1 MNNDGPI
8 FPTGRK
14 KSNLKQNEGPVISK
28 EKGASPSVEGEGP
41 VFPTGRSVK
50 KKSTMVSPSEQ
61 NQGDVSLATS
71 TTEIKKP
78 SVSSGSESKLYS
90 APNSTAVFKKVGNDW
105 YTDVNRNGNFKQIQ
119 QGDIKKKSEYLDK
132 VARPLFDADYEKSI
146 TWKPEAA
153 PVVSKS
159 TGAQTKTDKKQQ
171 QLFKKDFEVLEK
183 NDPIVLE
190 RNRVEKISKEASNYV
205 NKTEE
210 QTVEDLRNKF
220 RGTPDD
226 IFDFEETGVG
236 NMLKITNKKT
246 DQTITVDLD
255 GSETEKNILGSF
267 IESNLSFKKYND
279 LVEKRKNITNQ
290 LSSGQGVNTQSLE
303 QELSDVNKEIK
314 KQEFY
319 RKGYALSKGKY
330 ASAAMYGDKKIKD
343 ADKSFNENTSRLIA
357 NAVILKDE
365 IKKDQ
370 EFDNEIKEKYSNGEI
385 TLDQYNSIVNDEAY
399 VFKKQNIKDKLSE
412 INEEK
417 KTIGEDRDLMEK
429 VIAEKALA
437 NEDRGDAASNI
448 LAGFANGF
456 IQTTRA
462 LKELHDYTETPVY
475 DSKGNRIYNTD
486 VLSKEDF
493 NDILPGIITEEYISS
508 NKRGDLE
515 KTIAGIAESLGA
527 AASIPI
533 PGAGQA
539 VAVEGALIKKTGTEI
554 IKNITKKALLSPSQ
568 IGMAASSYMNFK
580 DQINSD
586 PDTAKISEA
595 DKVLLSGAY
604 GYVSSKLESFGM
616 SKWFTKTPVG
626 GKVTSWIISKA
637 FKDLPKD
644 ASKEAIDNA
653 INSNVKTLITKGV
666 LNLTAKG
673 NVEGTTEALQEM
685 ADIGLKEAYNAIE
698 EKDIFKNGTYGE
710 MLDRVSESYK
720 LGLLGGALMSSIPQV
735 LQTTRETRTSN
746 QVKQIEG
753 LAKDPAVKEVF
764 EKDLKYKVLNGQ
776 ITTKQAQDQVQELNE
791 SIGLLKEIPD
801 NIEDKTQSFKLL
813 AERKKIEKEI
823 DGKDESL
830 IYNQKARIEEINNEL
845 KTIGENATKESNK
858 QEVSTEGYIVQRE
871 GTDEGQQEI
880 GQGEGAVGE
889 TEKPSADTG
898 DSNIS
903 SQEEIEKNISL
914 SGLNEG
920 AIMFS
925 NNAFDV
931 RGSNEVYDKMAKR
944 KSFVTKIERKG
955 KNYIVAGLKIK
966 GVNGTTLG
974 RDGYT
979 IATIEDDGN
988 LPDNISDIL
997 IKKAIENTS
1006 NVYKDIKDSTIDSFE
1021 KVDLDPNLNI
1031 KKTSEVTTKEAQ
1043 QPVTKTINPSKETEN
1058 LGRISELESKLE
1070 EGGLSE
1076 EEAFKIQD
1084 EIETLK
1090 DPNIDNEGFIK
1101 SEYEDSTDNTTSQDK
1116 YSTKV
1121 SPTGK
1126 SVEVKN
1132 NQDGTVKKN
1141 QRIITGEDGRRFV
1154 YENGDKS
1161 KKIYIP
1167 NPKKTAIESEVEAIS
1182 EFISGT
1188 DAEINKKV
1196 SRIKNK
1202 RIARSVSRAAKALSN
1217 VLPEVKI
1224 KVHATQEEYNQA
1236 VGDKGK
1242 FSNGKFDS
1250 KTNIIHINSVNANA
1264 RTVAHEVFH
1273 AVLLNKVKTNANA
1286 QDITKKLVDAI
1297 AQKIDKNPSL
1307 KKYLDDFSSQY
1318 ESNLQN
1324 EEKLAEFIGKLA
1336 ENYNSFTTPIK
1347 DIITRWI
1354 NKLADMFGLERT
1366 NDTYDAL
1373 KTIAGKIA
1381 SGKEITESDVEII
1394 PSSEEIADA
1403 NSRFQADFIDPA
1415 SKVEFVYDK
1424 NTEKFKALEEE
1435 GYITKD
1441 KSISDFNG
1449 KTIFLHQPD
1458 AAFSGM
1464 IYKNGELLV
1473 EGKDGVYY
1481 PIKFHEDGYFWASTK
1496 SAAEKMAK
1504 DLNKVYKENGGK
1516 ILMALTTAPSNKL
1529 LSSTTA
1535 SNGVMEIIISKAFDK
1550 NFSINQT
1557 QVKQSLLD
1565 AANKFVIRKTA
1576 IVDKNTKEPILD
1588 SKGNKQYRMKEVGLK
1603 LNLKPGLSIDDIK
1616 SEISKKLDPE
1626 KSSFDDRKFFAESLI
1641 SNVANIIKENP
1652 KAEDQFVKFFS
1663 EGIKN
1668 ESFKASPRSKK
1679 DGGGFKISAT
1689 NLKQGIS
1696 EMLTEPLLKTGVDRT
1711 KGGQVYAILEVD
1723 GMVKDVDSDKHES
1736 YPKAIEADGKV
1747 KLHILTDRVTWSDV
1761 FEDFKT
1767 KKIVTEDRFKKVYPS
1782 SGVSVRG
1789 LKLNT
1794 DSLSRDQLNIDD
1806 TIKKLKDQ
1814 GFTDA
1819 AIKKYLENQ
1828 GIKGSQSQ
1836 EAIRRYNAVKD
1847 NVFLNDPKTGLPKI
1861 AQSIKKW
1868 SKDQLTTKGSRTN
1881 SMFEAQENMEGAI
1894 AEALNKVVRISKDF
1908 NKVYNAIPKDLR
1920 EKFLENYD
1928 AYLRG
1933 NKKVDIS
1940 DDAKIVANEMRNQ
1953 IDALSRNIINAG
1965 IAPLKVAKEIQENLG
1980 SYLTRSYEV
1989 FKNKD
1994 YKAKEEIVQRAKN
2007 LLMKQNL
2014 NEAKRIA
2021 KIKGTEVDFE
2031 LNRLVNNKIDKYTN
2045 KISADEF
2052 LGGGKLGSKS
2062 KELGVFKER
2071 TNIPIEIR
2079 QLMGEFTDPV
2089 QNYAE
2094 TVMKLSAL
2102 SAKNDF
2108 LNKIKD
2114 TGMGVY
2120 LFTEKTRPE
2129 GYNVMI
2135 AAPGSDAMNPLNG
2148 LYTTPEIAKEFNNLP
2163 GELGKLMKIYM
2174 KAISMIKWGKTI
2186 GSVMTHAK
2194 NLFGNLGF
2202 VAVNGHTSGAVDAF
2216 KAIYSDISN
2225 SSNEEIRKR
2234 IDKYIELGIMKQS
2247 AGIGE
2252 IRDMFKDAD
2261 FDKSLAERLSKRPSI
2276 KKKPIASVLGRGK
2289 RIAKSIGS
2297 AAETAYQAEDDFFKV
2312 LAYESELRRY
2322 AKAEFNKDVKDLTDS
2337 ERSKIDATV
2346 ANIVKDTMPTFS
2358 RIPKI
2363 VKTLRK
2369 SPLLGNFISFQAESY
2384 RTAFKTMQLAKSEIT
2399 SKNPAIRA
2407 IGARRVI
2414 GTLTYLSAK
2423 NALLSFYGSAFGMG
2437 LAGLAGYF
2445 GDDDDEKEKEKD
2457 LRKFLPPW
2465 STQSDIIPI
2474 KNSDGTITYIDMS
2487 ASDPHGGI
2495 GKAFNAFFGGDDPID
2510 GAKEAMFSI
2519 FKPFLEPEM
2528 TAKAMFN
2535 LVSGTDN
2542 YDRPIWNSE
2551 DDWNGIAGN
2560 IAEFAFGIA
2569 QPGTVTSALRI
2580 SNSEDKLKEVI
2591 GASTGYRPI
2600 KIDVGES
2607 FGYRVYDYRDRLD
2620 KAKELYSSISRNE
2633 KATDEEKEK
2642 ALEKANSKTEE
2653 IYKQLMEDYNS
2664 AERLGVD
2671 SGKLRT
2677 ELKDKLNL
2685 SDKNLKIIL
2694 SGGYAEV
2701 KPKEAERR
2709 KIIFR

>member
-1 MNNDGPI
+1 MPESREKLYKALSGQFDLGSFDEFNKKMDNSES
-8 FPTGRK
+8 RK
-14 KSNLKQNEGPVISK
+14 KLYSAVSKDFDLGSFNEFESK
-28 EKGASPSVEGEGP
+28 IKSSKGALGIFDDVANVMKQDPSI
-41 VFPTGRSVK
+41 K
-50 KKSTMVSPSEQ
+50 KKSTTVSLSEQ
-61 NQGDVSLATS
+61 NQEGVSSGTS
-71 TTEIKKP
+71 TMATKKP
-78 SVSSGSESKLYS
+78 SGSSGSVDKRKSALDTFDEIGKVFEPYSAESKY
-90 APNSTAVFKKVGNDW
+90 
-105 YTDVNRNGNFKQIQ
+105 KQRQ
-119 QGDIKKKSEYLDK
+119 KEL
-132 VARPLFDADYEKSI
+132 
-146 TWKPEAA
+146 
-153 PVVSKS
+153 
-159 TGAQTKTDKKQQ
+159 
-171 QLFKKDFEVLEK
+171 KKD
-183 NDPIVLE
+183 I
-190 RNRVEKISKEASNYV
+190 
-205 NKTEE
+205 NK
-210 QTVEDLRNKF
+210 
-220 RGTPDD
+220 
-226 IFDFEETGVG
+226 
-236 NMLKITNKKT
+236 
-246 DQTITVDLD
+246 
-255 GSETEKNILGSF
+255 
-267 IESNLSFKKYND
+267 
-279 LVEKRKNITNQ
+279 
-290 LSSGQGVNTQSLE
+290 
-303 QELSDVNKEIK
+303 
-314 KQEFY
+314 
-319 RKGYALSKGKY
+319 A
-330 ASAAMYGDKKIKD
+330 
-343 ADKSFNENTSRLIA
+343 
-357 NAVILKDE
+357 E
-365 IKKDQ
+365 IKKDLSEQ
-370 EFDNEIKEKYSNGEI
+370 EMADALGWDKEDIKKATAGTGASKLTPAMAKPNVITPKGEGFSDKSQRNTVKAYQDLGKNANQEKIQERKKYYDVVDNQKYLKDQGYDVDINGKSDDEKTLRAIKKDQAKSKVIEQEAIKAADVDNKIDSIINEDLLKNEEEEAVVKLRKNFSKDGFYFEESGLGDNIIVEFRPDGITASKRIEIPFDKGAANNFFADKLNAFMKQTYMTKSEKNELNNADDLGKVIKLMSSNPYKYGEELIDEDLKENFLENRNRQINQERKSLQLEYKDLESKINNYNANPDPVEKKYIDNKMHELSLKEYKLNERDHDVRNIEKNYSKAAAVYYKGKEEKGNLLGNIASGFASGI
-385 TLDQYNSIVNDEAY
+385 TNIQKAGLEEAADLLPSVLGAENVFNPVQYQQMKDEGMSDDDIMDYASKELKRG
-399 VFKKQNIKDKLSE
+399 VLENIKDGIIDVSSLGSTTKEYKSS
-412 INEEK
+412 
-417 KTIGEDRDLMEK
+417 
-429 VIAEKALA
+429 
-437 NEDRGDAASNI
+437 EDRGVLENVGNF
-448 LAGFANGF
+448 LAESIGTSLSGGGNPGLTRLAFFTQSYNGMKDQMVGEEF
-456 IQTTRA
+456 
-462 LKELHDYTETPVY
+462 D
-475 DSKGNRIYNTD
+475 G
-486 VLSKEDF
+486 LSEGEKTL
-493 NDILPGIITEEYISS
+493 IAVPYGLVVGA
-508 NKRGDLE
+508 LE
-515 KTIAGIAESLGA
+515 KFGYDASLGF
-527 AASIPI
+527 SKS
-533 PGAGQA
+533 G
-539 VAVEGALIKKTGTEI
+539 VFNKTINGILRKTLTE
-554 IKNITKKALLSPSQ
+554 
-568 IGMAASSYMNFK
+568 
-580 DQINSD
+580 
-586 PDTAKISEA
+586 
-595 DKVLLSGAY
+595 
-604 GYVSSKLESFGM
+604 
-616 SKWFTKTPVG
+616 
-626 GKVTSWIISKA
+626 
-637 FKDLPKD
+637 LPKD
-644 ASKEAIDNA
+644 ATVETLKRTVNAEVSNLVKSGAIKIAAGSIAEGTVEGMQSLAETSTKNIVNQLYD
-653 INSNVKTLITKGV
+653 KDLFKGV
-666 LNLTAKG
+666 PDLTTKKG
-673 NVEGTTEALQEM
+673 VMEALDM
-685 ADIGLKEAYNAIE
+685 AKTDAAYGALGGLIMSGASISNQTYKQAKFNETSDYNFDLFYNSMMDDKLRKSIE
-698 EKDIFKNGTYGE
+698 YNTKLKVKNGELTKE
-710 MLDRVSESYK
+710 EALEEIESIRKNTGVLKTIPTELSNRDKKESFNLILEKQK
-720 LGLLGGALMSSIPQV
+720 L
-735 LQTTRETRTSN
+735 ETE
-746 QVKQIEG
+746 IEG
-753 LAKDPAVKEVF
+753 K
-764 EKDLKYKVLNGQ
+764 N
-776 ITTKQAQDQVQELNE
+776 
-791 SIGLLKEIPD
+791 D
-801 NIEDKTQSFKLL
+801 NLVAPK
-813 AERKKIEKEI
+813 
-823 DGKDESL
+823 
-830 IYNQKARIEEINNEL
+830 KARIEEINNEL
-845 KTIGENATKESNK
+845 KTIGENATKESSAIPSEISDLKDDEEVSLTVGTIDEVPEEFRDRAIKNGGRDYEVRKIILGLPIGKKQNIKTEESYTYKLTGKEAKDYAIKESNK
-858 QEVSTEGYIVQRE
+858 QENGTESDIVQRE
-871 GTDEGQQEI
+871 GVNVGQQEV
-880 GQGEGAVGE
+880 GQGEGSQRE
-889 TEKPSADTG
+889 TAQPSADTS

-903 SQEEIEKNISL
+903 SQEEKVVEEPI
-914 SGLNEG
+914 
-920 AIMFS
+920 A
-925 NNAFDV
+925 
-931 RGSNEVYDKMAKR
+931 
-944 KSFVTKIERKG
+944 VTTPITQQL
-955 KNYIVAGLKIK
+955 V
-966 GVNGTTLG
+966 
-974 RDGYT
+974 
-979 IATIEDDGN
+979 
-988 LPDNISDIL
+988 
-997 IKKAIENTS
+997 
-1006 NVYKDIKDSTIDSFE
+1006 
-1021 KVDLDPNLNI
+1021 
-1031 KKTSEVTTKEAQ
+1031 SEVTT
-1043 QPVTKTINPSKETEN
+1043 
-1058 LGRISELESKLE
+1058 
-1070 EGGLSE
+1070 
-1076 EEAFKIQD
+1076 EEATQ
-1084 EIETLK
+1084 
-1090 DPNIDNEGFIK
+1090 PAIDK
-1101 SEYEDSTDNTTSQDK
+1101 
-1116 YSTKV
+1116 
-1121 SPTGK
+1121 
-1126 SVEVKN
+1126 
-1132 NQDGTVKKN
+1132 
-1141 QRIITGEDGRRFV
+1141 
-1154 YENGDKS
+1154 
-1161 KKIYIP
+1161 
-1167 NPKKTAIESEVEAIS
+1167 EVEAIG
-1182 EFISGT
+1182 EFITGSN
-1188 DAEINKKV
+1188 AEIDQKV

-1250 KTNIIHINSVNANA
+1250 KTNIIHINSANANA

-1286 QDITKKLVDAI
+1286 QDITKKLVDAV
-1297 AQKIDKNPSL
+1297 AKKIDKNPAL

-1394 PSSEEIADA
+1394 PYSEEIADA

-1473 EGKDGVYY
+1473 EGKGGVYY

-1603 LNLKPGLSIDDIK
+1603 LNLKPSLSIDDIK
-1616 SEISKKLDPE
+1616 SEISKKLDPD

-1806 TIKKLKDQ
+1806 TVKKLKDQ

-1861 AQSIKKW
+1861 AQYIKKW
-1868 SKDQLTTKGSRTN
+1868 SNDQLTTKGNRPN
-1881 SMFEAQENMEGAI
+1881 SMFEAQEDMEGVI
-1894 AEALNKVVRISKDF
+1894 ASHLNKVVRISKDF
-1908 NKVYNAIPKDLR
+1908 NKVYNAIPKNLR
-1920 EKFLENYD
+1920 EKFLEDYD
-1928 AYLRG
+1928 SYLRG
-1933 NKKVDIS
+1933 EQTVDIS

-1953 IDALSRNIINAG
+1953 IDALSQNIIDAG
-1965 IAPLKVAKEIQENLG
+1965 LAPLGVEEEIRNNLG

-2007 LLMKQNL
+2007 FLQQQYLK
-2014 NEAKRIA
+2014 EATQLA
-2021 KIKGTEVDFE
+2021 KENNTEVDFE
-2031 LNRLVNNKIDKYTN
+2031 LNRLVNNKIDDLTN
-2045 KISADEF
+2045 RIGADDF
-2052 LGGGKLGSKS
+2052 VGGGKLGSKS
-2062 KELGVFKER
+2062 KELGVFKEK
-2071 TNIPIEIR
+2071 TDIPIEIR

-2094 TVMKLSAL
+2094 TVVKLSAL
-2102 SAKNDF
+2102 AAKNDF

-2114 TGMGVY
+2114 AGMGVY
-2120 LFTEKTRPE
+2120 LFTEKSRPE

-2163 GELGKLMKIYM
+2163 ADLGKILKVYM
-2174 KAISMIKWGKTI
+2174 KAISLIKWGKTI
-2186 GSVMTHAK
+2186 GSIMTHGK

-2202 VAVNGHTSGAVDAF
+2202 IAVNGHTSGAGSAF
-2216 KAIYSDISN
+2216 KAIRSDFNN
-2225 SSNEEIRKR
+2225 SSDADMRKR
-2234 IDKYIELGIMKQS
+2234 IDNYIKLGIMKQS

-2276 KKKPIASVLGRGK
+2276 KKQPIRTVASKVNVAR
-2289 RIAKSIGS
+2289 KSVGS
-2297 AAETAYQAEDDFFKV
+2297 FLENLYQAEDDFFKI

-2322 AKAEFNKDVKDLTDS
+2322 AKAEFNKDINDLTDT
-2337 ERSKIDATV
+2337 ERTKVDEIV

-2363 VKTLRK
+2363 VKALRK

-2384 RTAFKTMQLAKSEIT
+2384 RTAFKTIQLAKNEIT

-2407 IGARRVI
+2407 IGARRIVGATI
-2414 GTLTYLSAK
+2414 YFSSRT
-2423 NALLSFYGSAFGMG
+2423 ALLSYYGSAFGMG

-2445 GDDDDEKEKEKD
+2445 GDDDEEKEVEKD
-2457 LRKFLPPW
+2457 LRKFLPSW
-2465 STQSDIIPI
+2465 ATQSDIIPT
-2474 KNSDGTITYIDMS
+2474 KNADGKITYVDMS
-2487 ASDPHGGI
+2487 AADPHGGI
-2495 GKAFNAFFGGDDPID
+2495 SKALNAFFSGDNPID

-2528 TAKAMFN
+2528 TAKALFN
-2535 LVSGTDN
+2535 LMSGDDN

-2551 DDWNGIAGN
+2551 DDWNGIVGD
-2560 IAEFAFGIA
+2560 IGAFVFGVA
-2569 QPGTVTSALRI
+2569 QPGTVTSAIRI
-2580 SNSEDKLKEVI
+2580 AKSEEKLNELV
-2591 GASTGYRPI
+2591 GGLTGYRPVKVDI
-2600 KIDVGES
+2600 GES
-2607 FGYRVYDYRDRLD
+2607 FGYRIYDYKDRLD
-2620 KAKELYSSISRNE
+2620 KAKKLYTNVSYKEDS
-2633 KATDEEKEK
+2633 TDEQKEK
-2642 ALEKANSKTEE
+2642 ALEKANLKTEE

-2664 AERLGVD
+2664 AERLGVE
-2671 SGKLRT
+2671 SSKLRA

-2685 SDKNLKIIL
+2685 SVVNLKRLL
-2694 SGGYAEV
+2694 SGGSV
-2701 KPKEAERR
+2701 SIKPSRNNPD
-2709 KIIFR
+2709 